1 MVLMLFTSQRSASEL
16 LDGRTTSQ
24 LYLHYDVIKNILGYV
39 PVHELISNN
48 AWLLDFFDRR
58 SPREKGICRGIHHL
72 IYEQTFNLF
81 IPTFRSFY
89 ADETN
94 AEIDAEI
101 SSIMASMLIVQ
112 PRSFLNFSL
121 LENFERLLS
130 KRSLPILDHNTRN
143 PLPKL
148 VAIESLLQNI
158 CELPMFQVENMISK
172 IKSIY
177 IAGSYI
183 LRTILLDHPSI
194 NYQPGDIDIY
204 IAVGKTKTQKHRTLK
219 ICML

>member
-1 MVLMLFTSQRSASEL
+1 MIKFTSQWSASEL

-48 AWLLDFFDRR
+48 AWLLDFFDGR
-58 SPREKGICRGIHHL
+58 SPGEKGICRGIHPV
-72 IYEQTFNLF
+72 IYEQTFKLF
-81 IPTFRSFY
+81 IPTFQAFY
-89 ADETN
+89 AVETN
-94 AEIDAEI
+94 VEIDAEKI

-112 PRSFLNFSL
+112 PISFLNFSL

-130 KRSLPILDHNTRN
+130 KRSLPILDHNTSN